1 MAQVDVFA
9 TKKYDAIIVNLIN
22 TDTVETIISR
32 AKGIPVIFVNRRPRD
47 AVIDGVKTAYVG
59 SQEFDAGRMQGE
71 FLAQFFKGKTEL
83 RYVLFMGQLGLEN
96 TLERTRGVKET
107 LTKAGFKLTKVYEDT
122 AEWDRFKA
130 MNQMQQLLG
139 TGKPFDVVMCN
150 NDEMALGVIEAMK
163 ALKMDLKKIPV
174 VGIDATPPAK
184 EAVKAG
190 EMAMTVFQN
199 AKEQGRV
206 ALEFAL
212 KAAQKQKIEKFGW
225 VPFEPVTLQ
234 NIAKY

>member
-1 MAQVDVFA
+1 
-9 TKKYDAIIVNLIN
+9 
-22 TDTVETIISR
+22 
-32 AKGIPVIFVNRRPRD
+32 
-47 AVIDGVKTAYVG
+47 
-59 SQEFDAGRMQGE
+59 
-71 FLAQFFKGKTEL
+71 
-83 RYVLFMGQLGLEN
+83 
-96 TLERTRGVKET
+96 
-107 LTKAGFKLTKVYEDT
+107 
-122 AEWDRFKA
+122 

-184 EAVKAG
+184 EAVKKG

-206 ALEFAL
+206 ALEMAL
-212 KAAQKQKIEKFGW
+212 KAAQGQKIEKFGW
-225 VPFEPVTLQ
+225 VPFEPVTLK
-234 NIAKY
+234 NIANY